1 MKRLGRWSF
10 NGAAIISFVLFAA
23 VAGLM
28 IRGLFVPED
37 FSSSLYDWKSLRTV
51 YTSYVLSDGRFLF
64 AHGVV
69 DWPPPYATA
78 AAARIQ
84 SLKAQGV
91 PTLPATNSL
100 PGRKWIWFVHIYG
113 MDVSGALRND
123 NAVAIH
129 GVLILLVASLLP
141 AVWVRRFVSRR
152 RFAVGCCLNVV
163 MTCAQRQTDV
173 RNAGQSHRRK
183 KSLPRRESRLSSGG
197 PREQGVESGLGK
209 MAIAR
214 ERIRQALTLHRHE
227 RRAIGQAPG
236 LIGSSTEQIGR
247 GLK

>member
-1 MKRLGRWSF
+1 
-10 NGAAIISFVLFAA
+10 
-23 VAGLM
+23 M

-69 DWPPPYATA
+69 DWPPPNATA

-113 MDVSGALRND
+113 MDASGVLRNYT
-123 NAVAIH
+123 AVAVH

-141 AVWVRRFVSRR
+141 AVWVRRFLRRR
-152 RFAVGCCLNVV
+152 RFAIGCCAKCGYDLRS
-163 MTCAQRQTDV
+163 TPERCPECGTIPPP
-173 RNAGQSHRRK
+173 K
-183 KSLPRRESRLSSGG
+183 KES
-197 PREQGVESGLGK
+197 
-209 MAIAR
+209 A
-214 ERIRQALTLHRHE
+214 
-227 RRAIGQAPG
+227 AP
-236 LIGSSTEQIGR
+236 
-247 GLK
+247 